1 MVRGTKVV
9 RMPEARKAAPG
20 RTISPAMKSWIR
32 NCIVPTLVQEFLATR
47 NANLF
52 AMDEPNK
59 VIESGRN
66 TATATRV
73 Q

>member
-1 MVRGTKVV
+1 MTAAAKLV
-9 RMPEARKAAPG
+9 RMPKAQKAAPG

-32 NCIVPTLVQEFLATR
+32 NCIVPALVQEFLATR

-52 AMDEPNK
+52 AMDERNK